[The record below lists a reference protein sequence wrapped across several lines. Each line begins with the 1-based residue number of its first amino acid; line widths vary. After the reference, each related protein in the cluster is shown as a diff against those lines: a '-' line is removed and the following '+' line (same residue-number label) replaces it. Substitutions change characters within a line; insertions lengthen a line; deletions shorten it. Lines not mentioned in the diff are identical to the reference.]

1 MISAGCIALV
11 MYMEARSE
19 SFLTQSQVAYVAM
32 NRAAK
37 EKLDICTSI
46 KRPKSYSWMW
56 DGENTIVDKK
66 WLRDKMSKRLERN
79 LIGNR
84 LYFNEC
90 SMGKLWKT
98 QYPVVKFDNLCF
110 Y

>member
-1 MISAGCIALV
+1 MISASCIALV
-11 MYMEARSE
+11 LYMEARSE
-19 SFLTQSQVAYVAM
+19 SFLTQSQVAYVVM

-37 EKLDICTSI
+37 EKLTVCASI
-46 KRPKSYSWMW
+46 KKPRSYSWMW
-56 DGENTIVDKK
+56 DGKNTPVDREWIRKTVNK
-66 WLRDKMSKRLERN
+66 PLERN

-90 SMGKLWKT
+90 RLGKLWRT
-98 QYPVVKFDNLCF
+98 PYTVVRINNLCF